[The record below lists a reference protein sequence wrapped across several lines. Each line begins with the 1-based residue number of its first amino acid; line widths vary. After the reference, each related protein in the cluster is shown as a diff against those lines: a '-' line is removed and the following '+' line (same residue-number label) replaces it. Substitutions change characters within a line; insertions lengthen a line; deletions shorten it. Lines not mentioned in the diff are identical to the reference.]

1 MGTSNFWPNDGDIP
15 LIANAGMDDDEVQAS
30 KCPSCNTLI
39 SKWKWE
45 DESDNG
51 VMTCPDCGEKIPVEE
66 LEKNSETDY
75 DEMNFLN
82 SDLYQEDE
90 RALAELLDK
99 HGVRQEIFKVILKDG
114 YYSGW
119 QIRVI
124 LEIEDP
130 EEYNYQY
137 GDIDK
142 NDEAFDMDTHED
154 VTYDAFEQACKKQFD
169 EAYNKERDGILAIEK
184 YLVENHGWTALSV
197 SAHFSNGETWYS
209 ENKNAFKESKLA
221 GKRVREGRNDKNGGV
236 RNIKT
241 AYSTTTPESAEIGE
255 HDDYGWEDEEGV
267 DFPDSDYESHEEL
280 IDDVVKWLEKNVY
293 YFSSS
298 QFDPNGWYISET
310 EPDYSSDEDTEYTY
324 HLYNFTEEEEKEIYD
339 KLKARRAISW

>member
-1 MGTSNFWPNDGDIP
+1 MGTSNFWQNDGDIP

-82 SDLYQEDE
+82 SDLFQEDE

-124 LEIEDP
+124 QEIEDP

-142 NDEAFDMDTHED
+142 NDEAFDMDTSED
-154 VTYDAFEQACKKQFD
+154 VPYDAFEQACKKQFD

-184 YLVENHGWTALSV
+184 YLVENHGWTALNV
-197 SAHFSNGETWYS
+197 SARFSNGETWYS
-209 ENKNAFKESKLA
+209 KNDNAFKESSQK
-221 GKRVREGRNDKNGGV
+221 GEKRIREGMRNKDESGV
-236 RNIKT
+236 RKIKIS
-241 AYSTTTPESAEIGE
+241 YSTVTPESAENG
-255 HDDYGWEDEEGV
+255 DFADTGWEDEEGV
-267 DFPDSDYESHEEL
+267 PFPESDYESHEEM
-280 IDDVVKWLEKNVY
+280 IDDIVRWLHNRVT

-298 QFDPNGWYISET
+298 MFDPNGWYSSED
-310 EPDYSSDEDTEYTY
+310 EDYTSDESTEYAY
-324 HLYNFTEEEEKEIYD
+324 HLYNFTEEEEKEIYQR
-339 KLKARRAISW
+339 LKAKGLLC